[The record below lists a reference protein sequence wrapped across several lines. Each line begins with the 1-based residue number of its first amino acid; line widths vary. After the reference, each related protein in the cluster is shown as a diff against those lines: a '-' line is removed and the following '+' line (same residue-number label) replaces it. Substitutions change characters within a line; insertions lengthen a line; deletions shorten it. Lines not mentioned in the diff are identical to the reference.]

1 MMDKNKTKLKSL
13 NCSSPNVVYYILC
26 SCGHTT
32 DYVGCTK
39 DMKRRWS
46 KHKYD
51 IRNENW
57 TACGLAAHF
66 GQHHRG
72 DQEEAIRNLE
82 VTLLDSV
89 VDERDLKR
97 REDTWI
103 CNLGTLFV
111 GANTRNEVLSNNRVN
126 YGRGRGN

>member
-1 MMDKNKTKLKSL
+1 
-13 NCSSPNVVYYILC
+13 
-26 SCGHTT
+26 
-32 DYVGCTK
+32 
-39 DMKRRWS
+39 MKRRWS

-57 TACGLAAHF
+57 TACGLAGHF

-72 DQEEAIRNLE
+72 DQEEAITNLK

-89 VDERDLKR
+89 ADERDLKR
-97 REDTWI
+97 REDNWI

>member
-1 MMDKNKTKLKSL
+1 
-13 NCSSPNVVYYILC
+13 
-26 SCGHTT
+26 
-32 DYVGCTK
+32 
-39 DMKRRWS
+39 MKRRWS
-46 KHKYD
+46 KHKFD

-66 GQHHRG
+66 GQFHRG
-72 DQEEAIRNLE
+72 DREEAIRNLE

-89 VDERDLKR
+89 VNERDLKR

>member
-1 MMDKNKTKLKSL
+1 
-13 NCSSPNVVYYILC
+13 
-26 SCGHTT
+26 
-32 DYVGCTK
+32 
-39 DMKRRWS
+39 MKRRLS

-66 GQHHRG
+66 GQHHRR
-72 DQEEAIRNLE
+72 DQEERIRNLE

-89 VDERDLKR
+89 DNVKDLKR

-111 GANTRNEVLSNNRVN
+111 GANTRNEVLSNTRVN

>member
-1 MMDKNKTKLKSL
+1 
-13 NCSSPNVVYYILC
+13 
-26 SCGHTT
+26 
-32 DYVGCTK
+32 
-39 DMKRRWS
+39 MK
-46 KHKYD
+46 
-51 IRNENW
+51 I
-57 TACGLAAHF
+57 
-66 GQHHRG
+66 GQHLDLLHIL
-72 DQEEAIRNLE
+72 DSSTVIRNLE

-89 VDERDLKR
+89 VNERDLKR